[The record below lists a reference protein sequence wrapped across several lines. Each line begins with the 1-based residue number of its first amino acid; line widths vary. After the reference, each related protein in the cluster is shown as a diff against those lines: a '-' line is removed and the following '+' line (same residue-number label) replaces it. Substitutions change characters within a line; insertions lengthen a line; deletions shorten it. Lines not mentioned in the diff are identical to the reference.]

1 MNKILGLIL
10 IASVVTAGA
19 YKYNGST
26 VSAVVLSGG
35 IIKAQH
41 TDIEKKYKRKDC
53 PICKGKGFY
62 ISGDGIKKVDCGY
75 CEPEKTQPVL
85 KPSIESPKVT
95 IHPPMIIKQNCPN
108 GDCPAPSNKIKGN
121 Q

>member
-1 MNKILGLIL
+1 MNKILGLML
-10 IASVVTAGA
+10 IASLVTAGA

-41 TDIEKKYKRKDC
+41 TEVEKKYKRKDC

-75 CEPEKTQPVL
+75 CEPDKKEISQ
-85 KPSIESPKVT
+85 KVIT
-95 IHPPMIIKQNCPN
+95 HPPVVIQQNCPDN
-108 GDCPAPSNKIKGN
+108 VCPTPKK
-121 Q
+121 

>member
-1 MNKILGLIL
+1 MSIKTIGFIL
-10 IASVVTAGA
+10 ISSILLSGS

-41 TDIEKKYKRKDC
+41 TQIEQKYKRKDC

-75 CEPEKTQPVL
+75 CEPDKEQGSQKVL
-85 KPSIESPKVT
+85 
-95 IHPPMIIKQNCPN
+95 IHPPAIIKQNCPN
-108 GDCPAPSNKIKGN
+108 GVCPNPSIRVNK
-121 Q
+121 

>member
-1 MNKILGLIL
+1 MNKILGLML

-41 TDIEKKYKRKDC
+41 TEIEKKYKRKDC

-75 CEPEKTQPVL
+75 CEPDKKQIPQ
-85 KPSIESPKVT
+85 KVVV
-95 IHPPMIIKQNCPN
+95 HPPAVMKQDCPN
-108 GDCPAPSNKIKGN
+108 GVCPIPSNKVIK
-121 Q
+121 

>member
-1 MNKILGLIL
+1 MSKILGLML

-19 YKYNGST
+19 YRYNGST

-75 CEPEKTQPVL
+75 CEPEKTQPEL
-85 KPSIESPKVT
+85 PKVM
-95 IHPPMIIKQNCPN
+95 IHPPIIIKQNCPN
-108 GDCPAPSNKIKGN
+108 GVCPTPSNKVKVN
-121 Q
+121 

>member
-1 MNKILGLIL
+1 MNKILGFML

-19 YKYNGST
+19 YRYNGST

-62 ISGDGIKKVDCGY
+62 ISGDGISKVDCGY
-75 CEPEKTQPVL
+75 CEPEKTQPAPTA
-85 KPSIESPKVT
+85 PSESPKVM
-95 IHPPMIIKQNCPN
+95 IHPPVIIKQNCPN
-108 GDCPAPSNKIKGN
+108 GVCPIPPNKVKVN